1 MIFFKSSDCFPASF
15 LSCVEICGHSGKDPV
30 SYYVVWF
37 TYFSL
42 HSQHCQQPLPL
53 CCLLQRYFHFILWI
67 TLSNWNCSVRK
78 VCPFYPCPLTF
89 ELLTYTLW
97 TPGYAIIQPFHDL
110 FCSSKGSAFELFRVG
125 CYRKGRPWCPGVTNG
140 LMLVNG

>member
-1 MIFFKSSDCFPASF
+1 MTVFLRASC
-15 LSCVEICGHSGKDPV
+15 L
-30 SYYVVWF
+30 VWRF
-37 TYFSL
+37 VDTVARTLCLITRCPHFSL
-42 HSQHCQQPLPL
+42 HSQRCQQPLPP

-67 TLSNWNCSVRK
+67 TLSNWNCSMRK
-78 VCPFYPCPLTF
+78 ACPFYPCPLTF

-97 TPGYAIIQPFHDL
+97 TPGYVIIQPFHDL
-110 FCSSKGSAFELFRVG
+110 FCSSKGSAFELFHVG